1 MILKNKVAL
10 ITGGATGIGRSTAVL
25 LSQKGAKLVI
35 ADVSD
40 EGNNTAEE
48 ICNSGGE
55 AVFVKGDVSIVSDVT
70 NIVSVV
76 ANTYGRLDILHNNA
90 GVLRISDDVSTTNE
104 LDWDLTIN
112 VNLKGVF
119 LVSKYS
125 IPLLKNNG
133 GGAIVNTA
141 SMAGWSVGMAGLA
154 AYCASKAG
162 VVGLTKCMSIELA
175 KYNIRVNCICPGTID
190 TSLYTTQFLHAGG
203 TQQELDDD
211 QKSLSSLIP
220 QGRYGTP
227 EEIAKA
233 VLYLCSSE
241 SSYVNGQ
248 ALVVDGGFSNQ

>member
-10 ITGGATGIGRSTAVL
+10 ITGGATGIGRSTAIL
-25 LSQKGAKLVI
+25 LSQKGAKLVL

-48 ICNSGGE
+48 ICNAGGE
-55 AVFVKGDVSIVSDVT
+55 AVFVRGDVSIASDVT

-76 ANTYGRLDILHNNA
+76 ENTYGRLDILHNNA
-90 GVLRISDDVSTTNE
+90 GVLRISDNVSTTNE
-104 LDWDLTIN
+104 SDWDLTMN

-190 TSLYTTQFLHAGG
+190 TSLYTTQFLQSGG
-203 TQQELDDD
+203 TQQELDDG